1 MLAKFLNPKNDLA
14 FKRIFGS
21 ERNKD
26 ILIHFLNDIFSFTT
40 NPIETVTFLKSNQE
54 PEIAAQRMSIV
65 DVLCTDS
72 AGDHFIV
79 EMQID
84 KEPGFAKRAQ
94 YYAAKTYIEQREKGI
109 KYQDLKQVTFL
120 AITDFVLFPGK
131 KTYLCHHAMLDRETR
146 EHDLKDFS
154 FSFLE
159 LPKFKKKKGEL
170 KTPTEKWAYFFK
182 KAEDTLVEDLPL
194 IVGSDN
200 IIQKAFEE
208 LDRYSWSAE
217 ELRAYNEV
225 DMKKEANKAVL
236 EGTKA
241 EGKAEGKIEVA
252 IALLAKGL
260 DINLISET
268 TGLSLQTLNKLKMK

>member
-1 MLAKFLNPKNDLA
+1 
-14 FKRIFGS
+14 
-21 ERNKD
+21 
-26 ILIHFLNDIFSFTT
+26 
-40 NPIETVTFLKSNQE
+40 
-54 PEIAAQRMSIV
+54 
-65 DVLCTDS
+65 
-72 AGDHFIV
+72 
-79 EMQID
+79 
-84 KEPGFAKRAQ
+84 
-94 YYAAKTYIEQREKGI
+94 
-109 KYQDLKQVTFL
+109 
-120 AITDFVLFPGK
+120 
-131 KTYLCHHAMLDRETR
+131 MLDRETR

-236 EGTKA
+236 EGA
-241 EGKAEGKIEVA
+241 KAEGKIEVA

-268 TGLSLQTLNKLKMK
+268 TGLSLETLNELKMK

>member
-1 MLAKFLNPKNDLA
+1 
-14 FKRIFGS
+14 
-21 ERNKD
+21 
-26 ILIHFLNDIFSFTT
+26 
-40 NPIETVTFLKSNQE
+40 
-54 PEIAAQRMSIV
+54 
-65 DVLCTDS
+65 
-72 AGDHFIV
+72 
-79 EMQID
+79 
-84 KEPGFAKRAQ
+84 
-94 YYAAKTYIEQREKGI
+94 
-109 KYQDLKQVTFL
+109 
-120 AITDFVLFPGK
+120 
-131 KTYLCHHAMLDRETR
+131 MLDRETR

-241 EGKAEGKIEVA
+241 EGKSEGKIEVA
-252 IALLAKGL
+252 IALLAEGL
-260 DINLISET
+260 DVNLISKT
-268 TGLSLQTLNKLKMK
+268 TGLSLQTLNELKMEQG